1 MELVPKLPHKVQ
13 YVVDYSLPII
23 TRLTDR
29 NRFDGGRIGYPKEL
43 LFGWLL
49 VKKVMHW
56 DYRTVGHMA
65 GVAHT
70 TLVRFNQRCLD
81 NHVYE
86 RLLQELVKRAYK
98 QGLIQGK
105 HVAMDSSFVKTFSG
119 KEEAGSGGYNGH
131 KEAYGFKLHLLVD
144 AVTGYPIALIID
156 KGTPHDSQYAIPLLR
171 KARPWLRKVGYVLA
185 DKGYDD
191 SEIVDFTVKQLK
203 AKAGIPIKKT
213 NYKQTGRRAGNFAN
227 WRLKANGRTVK
238 HSILNLRTEVE
249 RCFSTLKRAFHLGHE
264 ATRGIAAFTKN
275 VYLSLICFM
284 LRKLYAVG
292 VRKI

>member
-1 MELVPKLPHKVQ
+1 MHLVPNFPHKVQ
-13 YVVDYSLPII
+13 YVVEYSLPII
-23 TRLTDR
+23 TQLTER
-29 NRFDGGRIGYPKEL
+29 NRFDGGRIGYSKEM

-56 DYRTVGHMA
+56 DYRTVGQMA

-70 TLVRFNQRCLD
+70 TLVRFNQQCLKRR
-81 NHVYE
+81 VYE
-86 RLLQELVKRAYK
+86 RLLRQLVKLAYR
-98 QGLIQGK
+98 QGLIQGEK
-105 HVAMDSSFVKTFSG
+105 VAMDSSFVRTFSR

-131 KEAYGFKLHLLVD
+131 KDAYGFKLHLLID
-144 AVTGYPIALIID
+144 AVTGYPIALIVD
-156 KGTPHDSQYAIPLLR
+156 RGTPHDSQYAIPLLKR
-171 KARPWLRKVGYVLA
+171 ARPWLRNVGYVLA

-191 SEIVDFTVKQLK
+191 SDIVDFIARQLH

-213 NYKQTGRRAGNFAN
+213 NSKKTGKRAGNFAN
-227 WRLKANGRTVK
+227 WRLKAKGRTVK

-264 ATRGIAAFTKN
+264 STRGIEAFTKN

-292 VRKI
+292 VRRI